1 MGDRPYCGLSKSI
14 ARFLP
19 LMGAATMAGA
29 NSKAAMPPL
38 PDGIQPLPF
47 AAMAGILLIVLVV
60 LAAGTA
66 HTLGR
71 DIT

>member
-1 MGDRPYCGLSKSI
+1 
-14 ARFLP
+14 
-19 LMGAATMAGA
+19 MGAATMAGA

-47 AAMAGILLIVLVV
+47 AAMAGILLIGLVV